1 MRRQIVRAIL
11 KLRLP
16 IVVLVI
22 AITLFFLYHFIEQLR
37 HAKLYREAADIAPK
51 GHPFVRLTG
60 YMGQVFGIGH
70 LVEIVME
77 VKDGDIFQTESLAKL
92 YRISDKIYD
101 LRGVMNGNVISLAS
115 RSRVKSFRTFLD
127 ERGITTLMV
136 ENWSAL
142 ARKAISEPAF
152 LPEYRQRVLS
162 NEQLYG
168 RLLAWDKKSTV
179 ILAYFWSDK
188 DYRYIFDNIRQI
200 LKAEEDANHR
210 FYMAGRAVALGHLA
224 LYMNQMLVLFGIAIL
239 LIMAMLFLAFRT
251 MRGIFIPLWAGFV
264 TVVWGLGSEALL
276 GIQMDIMSIVVP
288 FMIMAIEVSH
298 SIQILSRYYE
308 EYEKWGD
315 NKRACEE
322 AMVGLWKPGI
332 SSIVT
337 DGAGFATLFFIPFQ
351 LLQQMAWSATYGVLR
366 IFITTLIFLP
376 AFLSLLPAPTRRELE
391 RFKRGSASMDRLLGW
406 IARVTWDRK
415 GRWWIMVITIV
426 LIPIAIIGAQRVE
439 VGELQEGYPIF
450 WADSEYNQAER
461 VLNSS
466 FFGTNPYLIHIKGKG
481 RGAMAQPDIVTD
493 VNTLQRRL
501 ESRAEV
507 RGALSYVDVIKGV
520 NMALHD
526 NDPRWYVLPGDY
538 ESNYQMMEIFR
549 TGGGVEHSKGY
560 FEIDFSEGNLA
571 VFVKDHRGSTIR
583 GLLQETDDFVKNGKR
598 STADIQQAAGIIG
611 IFAAVMEEIKK
622 GQVSSLIQISIVIV
636 FFCIITFRSLITSL
650 IILVSLA
657 IGTLITFATM
667 GFGQIG
673 LFIYTVPVAS
683 LGMGLGVDYALY
695 ITSRL
700 REEIA
705 KNNSSFY
712 QAYQQALTTSGKS
725 VIYTALSIAIGLSIL
740 LVSPLRFQAILG
752 GMVAVVI
759 VVNMLAAILLLPIL
773 LRWQIKG
780 FGG

>member
-1 MRRQIVRAIL
+1 MSRQIVRTIL

-16 IVVLVI
+16 IVVLVV
-22 AITLFFLYHFIEQLR
+22 ATTLFFLYHFIEQLR
-37 HAKLYREAADIAPK
+37 HARLYREAADIAPR
-51 GHPFVRLTG
+51 GHPFVQLQG
-60 YMGQVFGIGH
+60 YMSQVFGIGH

-77 VKDGDIFQTESLAKL
+77 VKDGDIFQTETLSKL
-92 YRISDKIYD
+92 YRISDKLYD

-127 ERGITTLMV
+127 ERGISTLMV
-136 ENWSAL
+136 ENWNNL
-142 ARKAISEPAF
+142 ARKAISDPAF

-188 DYRYIFDNIRQI
+188 DYRYIFNNIRQI

-210 FYMAGRAVALGHLA
+210 FYLAGRAIALGYLA
-224 LYMNQMLVLFGIAIL
+224 LYMNKMLILFGIAIV

-298 SIQILSRYYE
+298 SVQILNRYYE

-366 IFITTLIFLP
+366 IFITTLVFLP
-376 AFLSLLPAPTRRELE
+376 AFLSLLPPPTRRELE
-391 RFKRGSASMDRLLGW
+391 RFKRGSANMDRPFGW
-406 IARVTWDRK
+406 IARFTWEKK
-415 GRWWIMVITIV
+415 GRWSIIVITMLLV
-426 LIPIAIIGAQRVE
+426 PIALIGAKRVA
-439 VGELQEGYPIF
+439 VGEMQEGYPIF

-461 VLNSS
+461 ILNSS
-466 FFGTNPYLIHIKGKG
+466 FFGTNPYIIHIKGKG
-481 RGAMAQPDIVTD
+481 RGALAHPDIVAD

-501 ESRAEV
+501 EGRAEV
-507 RGALSYVDVIKGV
+507 RGALSYVDVIKGM

-560 FEIDFSEGNLA
+560 FEIDFSEGSLA
-571 VFVKDHRGSTIR
+571 VFVTDHRGSTIR
-583 GLLQETDDFVKNGKR
+583 GLLQETDDFIKKGKR
-598 STADIQQAAGIIG
+598 SGVDIHQAAGIIG
-611 IFAAVMEEIKK
+611 IFAAIMEEIKK
-622 GQVSSLIQISIVIV
+622 AQISSIIQVSIVILL
-636 FFCIITFRSLITSL
+636 FCILTYRSLVTSL
-650 IILVSLA
+650 IILVPLA
-657 IGTLITFATM
+657 LGSLITFATM

-700 REEIA
+700 REELEKA
-705 KNNSSFY
+705 NLNVY

-725 VIYTALSIAIGLSIL
+725 VFYTALSIAIGVSIL

-759 VVNMLAAILLLPIL
+759 IVNMLGALFLLPIL
-773 LRWQIKG
+773 LRWQFK
-780 FGG
+780 